1 MNTLMDMQGQY
12 SAVDGPR
19 DGIDRGYRPKDDETG
34 GMDTPTDGAYDL
46 LYFGED
52 AALKSATADALQKEY
67 GEALTLT
74 DADDD
79 ETKGLRFHVEV
90 AGITMDDLWK
100 FLIRLGVAGCG
111 LSFGLAVRMDPERIR
126 RLLDELEK
134 AE

>member
-1 MNTLMDMQGQY
+1 MDMQGQY

-19 DGIDRGYRPKDDETG
+19 DGIDRGYGPKDDETG
-34 GMDTPTDGAYDL
+34 GVMDTPTHGAYDL

-52 AALKSATADALQKEY
+52 AALKSETADALQKEY

-74 DADDD
+74 DADDW
-79 ETKGLRFHVEV
+79 TKGLRFHVEV

-100 FLIRLGVAGCG
+100 FLIRLGVAECG